1 MTWSILARD
10 AQGNFGVAI
19 ASRFFAVGA
28 LCVHTRAG
36 VGAIATQA
44 LMNPL
49 YGPAGLDLLANPASQ
64 SDAAGSGA
72 GRDAPGAAGLHDG
85 AAAAVVA
92 ALTAADSGQANRQVH
107 VLPAQG
113 PGAAHTGA
121 ACIDWCGHQVHEGFS
136 VAGNMLAG
144 PQVVEATVKAYRDA
158 AGLPLAERLLHAM
171 VAGEAAGGDK
181 RGKQAAALRI
191 QGDEAYPALDLRV
204 DDHTDPLTELQR
216 LYQVSLERYQPF
228 VTCLPGRGQ
237 PAGVTDRGEIEARI
251 SRFQA
256 ARLQRPHVPQN
267 VR

>member
-19 ASRFFAVGA
+19 ASRFFAVGL

-49 YGPAGLDLLANPASQ
+49 YGPAGLDLLAQ
-64 SDAAGSGA
+64 SARADEGA
-72 GRDAPGAAGLHDG
+72 GTGAS
-85 AAAAVVA
+85 AAVVA

-107 VLPAQG
+107 VLPAHG
-113 PGAAHTGA
+113 PGAAHTGS

-144 PQVVEATVKAYRDA
+144 PQVVEATVRAYREA

-181 RGKQAAALRI
+181 RGKQAAGLRI
-191 QGDEAYPALDLRV
+191 QGSEAYPALDLRV

-228 VTCLPGRGQ
+228 VACLPGREQ

-256 ARLQRPHVPQN
+256 ARKR
-267 VR
+267 